1 MIRKS
6 YKSNAKDIQIN
17 ILPMIDIIFVILSF
31 FIISSL
37 YLVKLE
43 SIPLDLPKAETSKN
57 ELNDP
62 IIVSMDIEGKIYINK
77 NYSDKKSFEF
87 DLKKLISKK
96 DKNFILIRAD
106 EEIRYGEFIY
116 VLDILRK
123 YKNLKIAVST
133 EPNQSSF

>member
-1 MIRKS
+1 MMRKS
-6 YKSNAKDIQIN
+6 NKYKEKDIQIN

-62 IIVSMDIEGKIYINK
+62 IVVSMDKEGKIYINK

-106 EEIRYGEFIY
+106 KEIRYGEFIY

-133 EPNQSSF
+133 EPN

>member
-6 YKSNAKDIQIN
+6 YKSNEKDIQIN

-87 DLKKLISKK
+87 DLKKLISKQ

-106 EEIRYGEFIY
+106 KEIRYGEFIY

-133 EPNQSSF
+133 EPNQ